1 MRSSFPTPAI
11 SRRPLHMMPWHS
23 LHRLERILGLLPM
36 AFVISPFIFW
46 RWLIYCWTFYPVYPI
61 DLLCCG
67 AKRIW
72 GYKPCKPSIFRDI
85 SDISYIYIYIYS
97 IHHWVIAFLVTPS
110 RRRLLQQPSPAIRL
124 LEASTSHMVQ
134 HLEGNPDPQL
144 DLKWL
149 KRWKKNRSR
158 W

>member
-72 GYKPCKPSIFRDI
+72 GYNHVNHQFSGIYQI
-85 SDISYIYIYIYS
+85 YHIYIYLFHTSLGHS
-97 IHHWVIAFLVTPS
+97 IPGDPLAAA
-110 RRRLLQQPSPAIRL
+110 PAAAAEPCDPTL
-124 LEASTSHMVQ
+124 GSLDFSHGSAPGRKSWPTAGFKMIKTV
-134 HLEGNPDPQL
+134 
-144 DLKWL
+144 
-149 KRWKKNRSR
+149 KKNRSR